1 MMAVYDE
8 EGNLVAEINKSNPEA
23 EDLVKVIKKEKPEL
37 EIDYGENNVVNAP
50 DMRESYQ
57 MGGLIPGLDKGFGQ
71 KPKIGQNLGINPMQG
86 MYEEGGE
93 IPKYKKGGKV
103 KK

>member
-1 MMAVYDE
+1 MPTITDS
-8 EGNLVAEINKSNPEA
+8 EGNVVAKLPYDSEGEAQAEKLVEA
-23 EDLVKVIKKEKPEL
+23 NQDLK
-37 EIDYGENNVVNAP
+37 IDYGENNVVNAP